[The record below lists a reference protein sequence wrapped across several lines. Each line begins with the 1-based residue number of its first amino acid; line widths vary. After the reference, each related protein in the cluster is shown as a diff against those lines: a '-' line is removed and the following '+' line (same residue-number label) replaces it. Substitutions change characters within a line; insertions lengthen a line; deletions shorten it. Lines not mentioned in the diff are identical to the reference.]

1 MTKEDIANL
10 RISRSAV
17 ATHITNVIDRLLEQ
31 EATGDV
37 FADTLTGVYLH
48 ILDEYY
54 SPPADFDIDEAVYTD
69 EVMAIARSARRSAGA
84 RRAAERRR
92 LMLGGAGVTM
102 AKDEEKCVPATGNT
116 LSDMDS
122 YGCNSRL
129 LCEFRGEDG
138 HGSVAGADEGRG
150 ADCEG
155 VGLGD
160 RLPAQNRG
168 DESGCE
174 AVACSDSIGHLDL
187 GCGLEG
193 DVAGSED
200 VATVDTAG
208 ENEHLE
214 VVLAEED
221 PALVLEVDAGI
232 AEHARHRHEFLIVYL
247 EDVAALHGVAENLF
261 GVESLTEVY
270 IEYHEVVFVLGH
282 GVEES
287 VDCAARHHVAL
298 CQRAEAHGT
307 CASGEAFQGG
317 GVRDVVPGHV
327 LLDVILRHAYGVK
340 LHLHCAGRVGY
351 LFDKGVDAAL
361 AEVGK
366 EFFAQRVVADGADGA
381 GGYAELLH
389 VVGEVGGC
397 AADFLTFGKDVP
409 EGLAHSDYYFVCRV
423 HDILGVRIF

>member
-232 AEHARHRHEFLIVYL
+232 AEHTADGDKLLVVDL
-247 EDVAALHGVAENLF
+247 EDVASLHGVAEDFLV
-261 GVESLTEVY
+261 VESLPEVDVK
-270 IEYHEVVFVLGH
+270 HHKAVFPAGH
-282 GVEES
+282 CVEKP
-287 VDCAARHHVAL
+287 VDC
-298 CQRAEAHGT
+298 
-307 CASGEAFQGG
+307 
-317 GVRDVVPGHV
+317 
-327 LLDVILRHAYGVK
+327 
-340 LHLHCAGRVGY
+340 
-351 LFDKGVDAAL
+351 
-361 AEVGK
+361 
-366 EFFAQRVVADGADGA
+366 
-381 GGYAELLH
+381 
-389 VVGEVGGC
+389 
-397 AADFLTFGKDVP
+397 LT
-409 EGLAHSDYYFVCRV
+409 
-423 HDILGVRIF
+423 